1 MNCIKAFSW
10 LSSEGVIHSSAIHAC
25 AVSVYSLRKRTHMFK
40 TLKDKNN
47 TVSAKCSPPG
57 DNKSFKKYIG
67 CSLQHYSNSN
77 ITITA

>member
-1 MNCIKAFSW
+1 
-10 LSSEGVIHSSAIHAC
+10 
-25 AVSVYSLRKRTHMFK
+25 MFK

-47 TVSAKCSPPG
+47 SASAKCSPPG